1 MNKNMLL
8 VGGGLAII
16 AVIILSQSLRGG
28 ETPQKI
34 TDSASETAITQ
45 TQESVESDTSNQAQP
60 ASDNWY
66 QEYSEATLA
75 QATTE
80 DGRAVIFFH
89 AGWCPTCQAA
99 SKDFEANQAQI
110 PSDVTILK
118 ADYDTETEL
127 KTKYGV
133 VMQDTF
139 VQVDANG
146 EVVSI
151 WNSGGEGIK
160 SLLANVQ

>member
-8 VGGGLAII
+8 LGGGLAVV
-16 AVIILSQSLRGG
+16 AVIILGQSLRGG
-28 ETPQKI
+28 EPSQESQEI
-34 TDSASETAITQ
+34 TTDTTITQAQETAESDSNTQ
-45 TQESVESDTSNQAQP
+45 TQPNN
-60 ASDNWY
+60 DNWY
-66 QEYSEATLA
+66 QEYSEANLA
-75 QATTE
+75 QAISE
-80 DGRAVIFFH
+80 DGKAVIFFH

-99 SKDFEANQAQI
+99 SKDFEANKEQI

-139 VQVDANG
+139 VQVDADG
-146 EVVSI
+146 EVLST

>member
-1 MNKNMLL
+1 
-8 VGGGLAII
+8 
-16 AVIILSQSLRGG
+16 VIILGQSLRGG
-28 ETPQKI
+28 ESSQEIP
-34 TDSASETAITQ
+34 DSATETTIAQ
-45 TQESVESDTSNQAQP
+45 TQESVETDAPTQVQP
-60 ASDNWY
+60 TSDNWY

-80 DGRAVIFFH
+80 DGKTVIFFH

-99 SKDFEANQAQI
+99 SKDFEANRSQI

-118 ADYDTETEL
+118 ADYDAETEL

-139 VQVDANG
+139 IQVNANG
-146 EVVSI
+146 EVVST